1 MVKMEMETIELV
13 KTQDNDIPIKWL
25 DVLDENNVRV
35 MALDPVHDQKL
46 IKALSTTQKWVIEF
60 EDEDVVFYYRDQ
72 S

>member
-13 KTQDNDIPIKWL
+13 KTQDNNIPIKWL

>member
-1 MVKMEMETIELV
+1 MVKMAMETIELV
-13 KTQDNDIPIKWL
+13 KTPESDNPLKWL
-25 DVLDENNVRV
+25 DVLDKNNVSV

-46 IKALSTTQKWVIEF
+46 IKALSTTPKWIIEF